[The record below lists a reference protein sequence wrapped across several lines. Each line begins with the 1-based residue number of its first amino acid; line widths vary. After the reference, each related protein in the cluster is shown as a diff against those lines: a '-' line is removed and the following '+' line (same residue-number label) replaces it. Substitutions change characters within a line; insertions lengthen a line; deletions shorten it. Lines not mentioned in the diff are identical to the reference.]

1 MAGTPIQLPVRGVSD
16 ALPHIQQPG
25 DMAGPDAARNIRV
38 NAQNKANATMGPRE
52 GVTAAFEAIGTG
64 GRVQAMFNVSTASG
78 TALRLGDCDDIGA
91 GSSKDGLG
99 ITGHAFVVDT
109 DNSLALAFIDP
120 SADATTEDAYSCSW
134 HPDGSKA
141 ATACILPDPATGVA
155 ATRITMWN
163 ATTGAVVWTTLIQD
177 KDPGGA
183 VGGDPF
189 PIYAN
194 SVRVYNT
201 FTYVTAGPWLFVL
214 RTADGVYLKRYN
226 IDGWAWEVQ
235 DARVRPDNKLAVL
248 FLGTSTAQG
257 PVTASSYSAGAYFR
271 SAIALYT
278 VNNDTT
284 VNGDP
289 LTLAQ
294 YGAKLDALDA
304 NYEDHPHFRLSE
316 HLGRSP
322 RGMAPFALA
331 VGSDGRVFFGGTN
344 TGFGPTDASPP
355 DGTRGYSTVG
365 CISAGT
371 STASLVWEAD
381 TLSNR
386 TNWQATGWYND
397 IPYDAFGVWIPGLE
411 DAPGVNGLA
420 VDTDGNVYA
429 VGRLNAAGYNV
440 FKLRGT
446 DGAIMWQATT
456 GALAHQHGVWYD
468 SFSGLVTV
476 VGVANDDYPDAGGQF
491 AQVWRF
497 NPASGE
503 IVSTFYLEKP
513 STAYGVDVHPT
524 TGKLLFVCERTTTP

>member
-52 GVTAAFEAIGTG
+52 GVVSAFEAIGTG

-78 TALRLGDCDDIGA
+78 TALRVGESDDIGA
-91 GSSKDGLG
+91 GASKPGLP
-99 ITGHAFVVDT
+99 ITGQAWVIDT
-109 DNSLALAFIDP
+109 DNSLALAFSDP
-120 SADATTEDAYSCSW
+120 STDASGFSAYSCSW
-134 HPDGSKA
+134 HSDGTKA
-141 ATACILPDPATGVA
+141 ASACILIDPETGKA
-155 ATRITMWN
+155 GTRITMFN
-163 ATTGAVVWTTLIQD
+163 VSTGAVLWTTLLQD
-177 KDPGGA
+177 KEPGGSI
-183 VGGDPF
+183 GGDPF

-201 FTYVTAGPWLFVL
+201 FTYVTGGPWLFVL
-214 RTADGVYLKRYN
+214 RTSDGVYLKRYS

-248 FLGTSTAQG
+248 FKGTSTAQG
-257 PVTASSYSAGAYFR
+257 PVTASSYGAGSYFR

-278 VNNDTT
+278 VNSDTT
-284 VNGDP
+284 VNGTP

-294 YGAKLDALDA
+294 YGAKLDAGDPT
-304 NYEDHPHFRLSE
+304 YEDHPHFRLSQ

-355 DGTRGYSTVG
+355 DGTGGYSTVG

-371 STASLVWEAD
+371 STAALVWEGD
-381 TLSNR
+381 TNSQR
-386 TNWQATGWYND
+386 QNWQGTGWYND
-397 IPYDAFGVWIPGLE
+397 IPYTATGEWVPGLE
-411 DAPGVNGLA
+411 DSPGVNGLA
-420 VDTDGNVYA
+420 VDADGNVYA

-476 VGVANDDYPDAGGQF
+476 VGVANSDYPDAGGQY
-491 AQVWRF
+491 AHLWRF
-497 NPASGE
+497 NADSGE
-503 IVSTFYLEKP
+503 IVSTFYLGQP
-513 STAYGVDVHPT
+513 VTAFGVDVHPT
-524 TGKLLFVCERTTTP
+524 TGKVLFVTDRI